1 MKKSEIK
8 EKLIEAL
15 VNLLPNTGIDRDMF
29 ECVDLID
36 DLGMDSITFISVV
49 VEIERTFEIIVP
61 DEMLVED
68 SFRNIDKILAII
80 ENQLLLNQ
88 RIEEVLDV
96 KAWEHIKIYFKTQW
110 LL

>member
-96 KAWEHIKIYFKTQW
+96 KA
-110 LL
+110 